1 MPLHAKGTPVCGSC
15 RSPVP
20 WIVEAGEADF
30 DEALDATVPVLVD
43 LWAPWCGPCRV
54 LSPALEELA
63 SQRSGTLKLV
73 KVDVD
78 QAPGI
83 AQRYQVRGVPTL
95 LLISGGTLLASQV
108 GALPAAVLGEWVE
121 QHAPAAG

>member
-1 MPLHAKGTPVCGSC
+1 MPLQAKGTPVCGSC
-15 RSPVP
+15 RSHVP
-20 WIVEAGEADF
+20 WIVEAGETDF
-30 DEALDATVPVLVD
+30 EEALDATVPVLVD

-108 GALPAAVLGEWVE
+108 GALPAAVLAEWVE